1 MQTLRTHV
9 KKSPTY
15 LLYTI
20 ISIAVVLFIIP
31 FRALKRLLTRNVST
45 QNFEALEIEAN
56 KGPITSF
63 IFKQWTGDTT
73 TAQQNRIF
81 VYFLMPALGGFLLM
95 VIVPFIMG
103 VYFSLTNWT
112 GLNTG
117 RQLFIGL
124 ENYLVLAGDFK
135 FFYSFMRTALYS
147 GLNII
152 AINAVAFSLALIVT
166 QNLKLK
172 NVYRAGF
179 FLPNLI
185 GGLVLGYIWQ
195 FIFNEA
201 VVELGGGFERSLLI
215 DSDTAMIALITV
227 VTWQYA
233 GYIMMIYIAALQ
245 NVPMELIEASK
256 IEGANALQRLRH
268 VVLPLVAQAFT
279 ISLFLTLVTS
289 FKQFDTVQSLTQG
302 FPSARLPE
310 WIMNLYNV
318 RVTQTVFSLDLVASD
333 IYKEA
338 FTRYNM
344 GMGQAKAIIFFL
356 VLGMISLVQVY
367 FNKRREIEL

>member
-1 MQTLRTHV
+1 MQKNSLPL
-9 KKSPTY
+9 KQLPIY
-15 LLYTI
+15 ALYTLVSVVI
-20 ISIAVVLFIIP
+20 VLFVIP
-31 FRALKRLLTRNVST
+31 YQALKRLLTRNKTARDYQAEEVTSN
-45 QNFEALEIEAN
+45 QSAL
-56 KGPITSF
+56 KQF
-63 IFKQWTGDTT
+63 VFQQWTGDTT
-73 TAQQNRIF
+73 AAQEHRIF

-95 VIVPFIMG
+95 VIVPFFMG
-103 VYFSLTNWT
+103 VYYSFTNWS

-117 RQLFIGL
+117 RQIWIGL
-124 ENYLVLAGDFK
+124 DNYVRLFQDYR
-135 FFYSFMRTALYS
+135 FFYSFSRTALYS
-147 GLNII
+147 VLNII
-152 AINAVAFSLALIVT
+152 AINAVAFGLALIVT

-179 FLPNLI
+179 FMPNLI

-195 FIFNEA
+195 FIFNRALVRFGGVFA
-201 VVELGGGFERSLLI
+201 VSLLQEPA
-215 DSDTAMIALITV
+215 TAMTGLIIV

-245 NVPMELIEASK
+245 NVPLDLIEASK

-268 VVLPLVAQAFT
+268 ILLPLVAQAFT

-302 FPSARLPE
+302 FPSALVPQ
-310 WIMNLYNV
+310 WILNLFGV
-318 RVTQTVFSLDLVASD
+318 SGTQTVFSLDLIASD

-344 GMGQAKAIIFFL
+344 GFGQAKAIIFFI
-356 VLGMISLVQVY
+356 VLTMISLVQVY
-367 FNKRREIEL
+367 YNKRREVEL